1 MRDPMTN
8 AKKTVTA
15 ALIII
20 GNEILSGR
28 THDKNLP
35 HIAKTLGEIGVRLS
49 EARVVPDVEAE
60 IIDAVNTMRRKY
72 DYVFTT
78 GGIGPTH
85 DDITAECVA
94 KAFGRKLIQH
104 PEARRRME
112 ERYANTDMELN
123 EARLRMA
130 NTPEGA
136 TLIDNPISAAPGF
149 RVENVHVMAGVPQI
163 MQAMLEAAK
172 KELVGGARVHAM
184 TVLCTLGE
192 GTVADGLGAIQE
204 KYPEVDIGSYPQY
217 NRGGY
222 RVSLVLRATEPDRLA
237 MATDE
242 VAALVRDLGGA
253 PEVLDGD
260 DSKDDA

>member
-1 MRDPMTN
+1 MAN
-8 AKKTVTA
+8 EKKTVTA

-35 HIAKTLGEIGVRLS
+35 HIAKTLGEAGVRLT

-60 IIDAVNTMRRKY
+60 IIDAVNTLRRKY

-94 KAFGRKLIQH
+94 KAFGCKLIEH
-104 PEARRRME
+104 PEARRRIA
-112 ERYANTDMELN
+112 ERTAAMGAELN

-130 NTPEGA
+130 NVPEGA
-136 TLIDNPISAAPGF
+136 TLIDNVISAAPGF
-149 RVENVHVMAGVPQI
+149 RLENVHVMAGVPQI
-163 MQAMLEAAK
+163 MRVMLDSVK
-172 KELVGGARVHAM
+172 DTLVGGVRVM
-184 TVLCTLGE
+184 SKTVLCTLGE
-192 GTVADGLGAIQE
+192 GTVASGLAALQK

-217 NRGGY
+217 NRGNY
-222 RVSLVLRATEPDRLA
+222 RVSLVLRATEMDILET
-237 MATDE
+237 ATFA

-253 PEVLDGD
+253 PEILDGD
-260 DSKDDA
+260 DSRDDA

>member
-1 MRDPMTN
+1 MAN
-8 AKKTVTA
+8 EKKTVTA

-35 HIAKTLGEIGVRLS
+35 HIAKTLGAVGVRLS
-49 EARVVPDVEAE
+49 EARVVPDVEDE
-60 IIDAVNTMRRKY
+60 IIDAVNTLRRKY

-104 PEARRRME
+104 PEARRRMA
-112 ERYANTDMELN
+112 ERSASTGTELN

-136 TLIDNPISAAPGF
+136 ELIDNPVSAAPGF

-163 MQAMLEAAK
+163 MRAMLDNVK
-172 KELVGGARVHAM
+172 DSLVGGAQM
-184 TVLCTLGE
+184 MSKTVLCTLGE
-192 GTVADGLGAIQE
+192 GTVASGLGKLQK
-204 KYPEVDIGSYPQY
+204 KYPDVDIGSYPQY

-222 RVSLVLRATEPDRLA
+222 RVSLVLRATEAGMLA
-237 MATDE
+237 AATAE
-242 VAALVRDLGGA
+242 VAALVRDLGGD
-253 PEVLDGD
+253 PEVRDGD

>member
-1 MRDPMTN
+1 MANET
-8 AKKTVTA
+8 KTVTA

-35 HIAKTLGEIGVRLS
+35 HIAKVLGDAGVRLS
-49 EARVVPDVEAE
+49 EARVIPDVEAE
-60 IIDAVNTMRRKY
+60 IVDTVNTLRAKY

-94 KAFGRKLIQH
+94 KAFGLKLIQH
-104 PEARRRME
+104 PEAVRRMAQRSAE
-112 ERYANTDMELN
+112 TGTELN
-123 EARLRMA
+123 AARLRMA

-163 MQAMLEAAK
+163 MRAMLDGIKDSLA
-172 KELVGGARVHAM
+172 GGARVLSR

-192 GTVADGLGAIQE
+192 GTVADGLGALQK
-204 KYPEVDIGSYPQY
+204 KYPDVDIGSYPQY
-217 NRGGY
+217 NRGDY
-222 RVSLVLRATEPDRLA
+222 RVSLVMRSTDADDLNA
-237 MATDE
+237 ATDE
-242 VAALVRDLGGA
+242 VAALVRDLGGN
-253 PEVLDGD
+253 PEIRDGD
-260 DSKDDA
+260 DSKKDA